1 MLVGEGVILGF
12 FIFLLV
18 FGVVVVMFND
28 LIWEEEIIVFKNVII
43 VIGFSF
49 KMLFNLLLDEEFI
62 LFFDGMFELE
72 ELLELIVIIG
82 GGVIGVE
89 WVFLLN
95 SLGVN
100 VIIIEFL
107 DCLFINESVIIFKEL
122 KKCLE

>member
-1 MLVGEGVILGF
+1 M
-12 FIFLLV
+12 
-18 FGVVVVMFND
+18 
-28 LIWEEEIIVFKNVII
+28 
-43 VIGFSF
+43 IGFSF